1 MKITAHSALH
11 HRFLF
16 QIVQQYLHSGI
27 ASEGTVMKTELV
39 AKWVSVDGRLELQW
53 AVKEENQVIY
63 LNRCLSQT
71 AKAA

>member
-1 MKITAHSALH
+1 
-11 HRFLF
+11 
-16 QIVQQYLHSGI
+16 
-27 ASEGTVMKTELV
+27 MKTELV